1 MMKRTVR
8 AVSLASLIAAGALL
22 LASCALL
29 LPQRPDVAAKRIP
42 SDGPSRHI
50 VQTGFSS
57 LATYGVCF
65 DPACP
70 AISQKTLAIVADN
83 RTTPTQDTGA
93 SAAPALQPANQ
104 TQSSASTEP
113 SSSNPAV
120 RAAVRDHHVIVRF
133 QSGSDL
139 LAQSGKDALDQTLH
153 IALKASRIVIHGRT
167 DSVGPDAPNQALAL
181 ARALSVRDYLRER
194 EPTIPADMI
203 LDAKGH
209 CCFIASN
216 DTPKGRQQ
224 NRRVEIVF
232 SVPERVAP

>member
-1 MMKRTVR
+1 MKHTVQ
-8 AVSLASLIAAGALL
+8 AISLACLIAGSTLL

-29 LPQRPDVAAKRIP
+29 VPQRLDVAAKRIP
-42 SDGPSRHI
+42 SDGSSRHI
-50 VQTGFSS
+50 VQTGFGNM
-57 LATYGVCF
+57 AMYGVCA

-70 AISQKTLAIVADN
+70 AISQKTLAIVADD
-83 RTTPTQDTGA
+83 RTAPPQDTGGF
-93 SAAPALQPANQ
+93 AAPALPPKIP
-104 TQSSASTEP
+104 TQSSAAIEA
-113 SSSNPAV
+113 SSKPAAH
-120 RAAVRDHHVIVRF
+120 AATRDHHVIVRF
-133 QSGSDL
+133 MSGSDL
-139 LAQSGKDALDQTLH
+139 LAQSGKNTLDQALH
-153 IALKASRIVIHGRT
+153 LALKASRIVIHGRT
-167 DSVGPDAPNQALAL
+167 DSVGPNAPNQALAL

-209 CCFIASN
+209 CCFVASN